1 MEGTAEFTEK
11 PVTNDHQPRLNEVAQ
26 KFLADLDQERQRLS
40 AEFPLCALLIDE
52 AVDRVYCTGRIPGK
66 EFYADVYKQKPMK
79 ITQKVFVPVKQYPKV
94 SFIRRIRDTLIFIYF
109 FDVLRQFNFTGKI
122 LGPKGNSLRRLQD
135 ETQCKI
141 AIKGRTSIR
150 DRAKEE
156 QLRNCGDPRYAHLQ
170 KDLFLEVST
179 VATPA
184 ECYARIAYALAEI
197 RKYLI
202 PDKNDEVS
210 HDQLRELM
218 EMDPESAKNIH
229 GPNLEAYRSVFDKKF
244 GGSSNG
250 APKFINLIKRAA
262 ENPPEVDEA
271 EEVAYEYEHR
281 MPPKRAPTGYE
292 YSKPRPSIIS
302 TNAAAYKRPYPTDMK
317 RMREPPIK
325 SYKPN
330 PYTILKKYK

>member
-1 MEGTAEFTEK
+1 MDNPNSEFNEK
-11 PVTNDHQPRLNEVAQ
+11 PAPHEHQPRLNEVAQ
-26 KFLADLDQERQRLS
+26 KFLADLDEERQRLS

-52 AVDRVYCTGRIPGK
+52 AVDRVYCTGRIPGR

-79 ITQKVFVPVKQYPKV
+79 ITQKVFVPVKQYPK
-94 SFIRRIRDTLIFIYF
+94 
-109 FDVLRQFNFTGKI
+109 FNFTGKI

-141 AIKGRTSIR
+141 AIKGRSSIR
-150 DRAKEE
+150 DRGKEE
-156 QLRNCGDPRYAHLQ
+156 QLRNSGDPRYAHLQ

-210 HDQLRELM
+210 HEQLRELM

-244 GGSSNG
+244 GGSSG
-250 APKFINLIKRAA
+250 APKYLNLIKRTA
-262 ENPPEVDEA
+262 ENPPEAEEA
-271 EEVAYEYEHR
+271 EEVAYEYDHR
-281 MPPKRAPTGYE
+281 MAKRGAPSGYE
-292 YSKPRPSIIS
+292 YSKPRPSIIP
-302 TNAAAYKRPYPTDMK
+302 TNAAAYKRPQPYQTDMK

-330 PYTILKKYK
+330 TYTILKKYK

>member
-1 MEGTAEFTEK
+1 MIKMETPSEFTEK
-11 PVTNDHQPRLNEVAQ
+11 QPPTHDHQPRLNEVAQ
-26 KFLADLDQERQRLS
+26 KFLADLDEERQRLS
-40 AEFPLCALLIDE
+40 SEFPLCALLIDE

-79 ITQKVFVPVKQYPKV
+79 ITQKVFVPVKQYPK
-94 SFIRRIRDTLIFIYF
+94 
-109 FDVLRQFNFTGKI
+109 FNFTGKI

-141 AIKGRTSIR
+141 AIKGRSSIR
-150 DRAKEE
+150 DRNKEE
-156 QLRNCGDPRYAHLQ
+156 QLRNTGDPRYAHLQ

-210 HDQLRELM
+210 HEQLRELM
-218 EMDPESAKNIH
+218 EMDPEGAKSIH

-250 APKFINLIKRAA
+250 APKYLNLIKRTA
-262 ENPPEVDEA
+262 ENPPEVDV

-281 MPPKRAPTGYE
+281 MPPKRPTTGYE
-292 YSKPRPSIIS
+292 YSKPRPSIIP

-330 PYTILKKYK
+330 PYSILKKYK

>member
-1 MEGTAEFTEK
+1 MEPTTEFTEK
-11 PVTNDHQPRLNEVAQ
+11 PVTHDHQPRLNEVAQ
-26 KFLADLDQERQRLS
+26 KFLADLDEERQRLA

-79 ITQKVFVPVKQYPKV
+79 ITQKVFVPVKQYPK
-94 SFIRRIRDTLIFIYF
+94 
-109 FDVLRQFNFTGKI
+109 FNFTGKI
-122 LGPKGNSLRRLQD
+122 LGPKGNSLRRLQE

-141 AIKGRTSIR
+141 AIKGRSSIR
-150 DRAKEE
+150 DRNKEDE
-156 QLRNCGDPRYAHLQ
+156 LRNSGDLRFAHLQ

-210 HDQLRELM
+210 HEQLRELM

-244 GGSSNG
+244 GGNGNG
-250 APKFINLIKRAA
+250 APKYLNLIKRAA
-262 ENPPEVDEA
+262 ENPPEVDDV

-281 MPPKRAPTGYE
+281 MPPKRPPTGYE

-302 TNAAAYKRPYPTDMK
+302 TNGAAYKRPYQPDMK
-317 RMREPPIK
+317 RMRESP
-325 SYKPN
+325 YKPN
-330 PYTILKKYK
+330 PYSILKKYK

>member
-1 MEGTAEFTEK
+1 MEGSGEFIEKFIEK
-11 PVTNDHQPRLNEVAQ
+11 PPVHDHQPRLNEVAQ
-26 KFLADLDQERQRLS
+26 KFLADLDEERQRLS

-79 ITQKVFVPVKQYPKV
+79 ITQKVFVPVKQYPK
-94 SFIRRIRDTLIFIYF
+94 
-109 FDVLRQFNFTGKI
+109 FNFTGKI
-122 LGPKGNSLRRLQD
+122 LGPKGNSLRRLQE

-141 AIKGRTSIR
+141 AIKGRSSIR
-150 DRAKEE
+150 DRNKEE
-156 QLRNCGDPRYAHLQ
+156 QLRNSGDPRYSHLQ

-210 HDQLRELM
+210 HEQLRELM
-218 EMDPESAKNIH
+218 EMDPESAKSIH

-244 GGSSNG
+244 GAGSSS
-250 APKFINLIKRAA
+250 APKYINLIKRAA
-262 ENPPEVDEA
+262 ENPPEAEEA
-271 EEVAYEYEHR
+271 EEAVYAYEHPHR
-281 MPPKRAPTGYE
+281 MPPKRGPPTGYE
-292 YSKPRPSIIS
+292 YSKPRPSIIP
-302 TNAAAYKRPYPTDMK
+302 TNAAAYKRPQPYPTDMK

-330 PYTILKKYK
+330 TYTILKKYK

>member
-1 MEGTAEFTEK
+1 MEETPEFTEK
-11 PVTNDHQPRLNEVAQ
+11 PIVHEHQPRLNEVAQ
-26 KFLADLDQERQRLS
+26 KFLADLDEERQRLS

-79 ITQKVFVPVKQYPKV
+79 ITQKVFVPVKQYPK
-94 SFIRRIRDTLIFIYF
+94 
-109 FDVLRQFNFTGKI
+109 FNFTGKI

-210 HDQLRELM
+210 HEQLRELM

-281 MPPKRAPTGYE
+281 MAAKRAPTGYE
-292 YSKPRPSIIS
+292 YSKQLGDLLNKIS
-302 TNAAAYKRPYPTDMK
+302 TFHFHCIHSINLRGCTLSGFLWD
-317 RMREPPIK
+317 R
-325 SYKPN
+325 
-330 PYTILKKYK
+330 L

>member
-1 MEGTAEFTEK
+1 MIKMETPSEFAEKQPPTH
-11 PVTNDHQPRLNEVAQ
+11 DHQPRLNEVAQ
-26 KFLADLDQERQRLS
+26 KFLADLDEERQRLS
-40 AEFPLCALLIDE
+40 ADFPLCALLIDE

-79 ITQKVFVPVKQYPKV
+79 ITQKVFVPVKQYPK
-94 SFIRRIRDTLIFIYF
+94 
-109 FDVLRQFNFTGKI
+109 FNFTGKI
-122 LGPKGNSLRRLQD
+122 LGPKGNSLRRLQE

-141 AIKGRTSIR
+141 AIKGRSSIR
-150 DRAKEE
+150 DRNKEE
-156 QLRNCGDPRYAHLQ
+156 QLRSTGDPRYAHLQ

-210 HDQLRELM
+210 HEQLRELM

-244 GGSSNG
+244 GGNSNG
-250 APKFINLIKRAA
+250 APKYINLIKRAA
-262 ENPPEVDEA
+262 ENPPEVDDV

-281 MPPKRAPTGYE
+281 MPPKRPPTGYE
-292 YSKPRPSIIS
+292 YSKPRPSIIP